1 MTDHLTPEQFE
12 KYRRGR
18 VSSRDLA
25 EIDQHVAQCAKCRE
39 GLADFELAREFFSD
53 LLGVERIEFA
63 HPTYE
68 RFSAYV
74 DGKSNEEDRRKIE
87 GHLVLCGSCRDQL
100 AVLQEFARQMNKQ
113 KGKSA
118 SMWDRLSAK
127 VSETFRPPP
136 SFAPAMGALDQES
149 DSIRGTMVRVKIEDH
164 TAVFRSDAFGTVGIG
179 DVFDIFRRDEDPQ
192 RVASAKPIARLTV
205 NSLTK
210 DTKMIS
216 GFYEGDA
223 PMEGDIL
230 YLRRKASTENS

>member
-113 KGKSA
+113 KGKSGITFD
-118 SMWDRLSAK
+118 SRNDGSGKNRRSYRRLS
-127 VSETFRPPP
+127 ERCLWDGRNWRRLRYL
-136 SFAPAMGALDQES
+136 PAG
-149 DSIRGTMVRVKIEDH
+149 
-164 TAVFRSDAFGTVGIG
+164 
-179 DVFDIFRRDEDPQ
+179 
-192 RVASAKPIARLTV
+192 
-205 NSLTK
+205 
-210 DTKMIS
+210 
-216 GFYEGDA
+216 
-223 PMEGDIL
+223 
-230 YLRRKASTENS
+230 